1 MIKTTN
7 EGKMKKQNL
16 KSQRGF
22 NLIEIAIVLAVVGL
36 IIGGIYTAASAV
48 TENNRRRNTQ
58 TQLLTI
64 VQNIRTTYASQT
76 AFAVPSNT
84 EIESMRLFPGDLV
97 LIGGNFVNSYGGN
110 ANLYA
115 PSAARF
121 TVEFTNVSQGG
132 CVELLTKSFGTQGN
146 VNQIGLVAAGRSAAG
161 TITDA
166 GVAGGVTIA
175 EANTN
180 CNADPIAVGFTFN
193 LRG

>member
-1 MIKTTN
+1 MINKN
-7 EGKMKKQNL
+7 LNQQNAQR
-16 KSQRGF
+16 QRGF

-64 VQNIRTTYASQT
+64 VQNIRTTFASQT
-76 AFAVPSNT
+76 AFVVPTNAQ
-84 EIESMRLFPGDLV
+84 IDQMRLYPGDLV
-97 LIGGNFVNSYGGN
+97 LIAGNFVNSYGGN
-110 ANLYA
+110 VNLYA
-115 PSAARF
+115 PTAATF
-121 TVEFTNVSQGG
+121 TIEFTNMSQGG
-132 CVELLTKSFGTQGN
+132 CVEVLTKSFGTQGN
-146 VNQIGLVAAGRSAAG
+146 VNQIGLVSAGRSAAG
-161 TITDA
+161 AVTDA

-180 CNADPIAVGFTFN
+180 CNADPITVGFTFN